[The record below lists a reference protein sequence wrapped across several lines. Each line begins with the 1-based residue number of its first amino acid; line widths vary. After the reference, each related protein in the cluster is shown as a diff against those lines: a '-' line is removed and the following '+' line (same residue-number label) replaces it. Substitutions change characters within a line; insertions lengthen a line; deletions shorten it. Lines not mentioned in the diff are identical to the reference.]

1 MMPGGGWMCR
11 VEARGGEKD
20 EPEVL
25 KAADVEGH
33 NAMYEEGAENIAGPE
48 ATDRKFGFE
57 SGRGGC

>member
-1 MMPGGGWMCR
+1 MCR
-11 VEARGGEKD
+11 VEARGREKD